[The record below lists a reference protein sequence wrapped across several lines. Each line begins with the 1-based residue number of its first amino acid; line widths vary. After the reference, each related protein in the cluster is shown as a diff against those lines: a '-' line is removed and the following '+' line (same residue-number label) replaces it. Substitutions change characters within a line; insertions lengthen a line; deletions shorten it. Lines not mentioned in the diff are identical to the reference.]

1 MTTSSLPTSPDPLTL
16 PSSPLAARSTRST
29 QRDCTSS
36 KPRVQRGDS
45 SPSKSFVLDTGAGI
59 AGEASPWR
67 FKVTV
72 EAEPRS
78 GSGSPVAKPRPGRRV
93 PVKGMERRGTSITM
107 GDESDNVEAP
117 KSRQPQRK
125 RKATP
130 TRGGR
135 RTATKAQNQAREDP
149 TTDDVALMPPPP
161 LPSTSSAV
169 KARRRSSLREL
180 EISRPTQRSKRLS
193 RAREELGVA
202 LREAVGGEGDYSG
215 GEEDAEIGAR
225 GEEEESKEDEA
236 PEEEGMHGVMAG
248 DMTVAGD
255 EDFTMV
261 SVETLQSM
269 RQFPD
274 TSLLGHRGEWDRSA
288 VSVSY
293 LPSSPPKRDIDAVD
307 MEAGVRYPD
316 LSHEARQTREGTG
329 YDAMSWK
336 PTTLLSKQPAEDEG
350 LDSESSEWRRAREV
364 VSRRIQEAGTSQVI
378 VIEDD
383 TVADAA
389 ATTDGE
395 ARDGSEADE
404 DDIWQEEASRSVEEE
419 SEVLVEEDVTRR
431 LPRRTGRR
439 AATPTAQITQ
449 TTAHTMNTIA
459 TVPTVDDDF
468 LADQPV
474 RPRRSK
480 IPRTWRRTSG
490 VDFTYSDS
498 PAHIEPLEVRKRDLS
513 TDGGGSRAS
522 SGVLTPP
529 SSGDEQR
536 QHYNDGDEGEEDG
549 DEGEGEVDFTRPD
562 DEATL
567 LQQDGRNRRESAK
580 DKDVVG
586 SLSDDSAS
594 SVTSP
599 DGDDTGM
606 FWQDNLPAVY
616 RRERERE
623 RPRLQ
628 RPGQQK
634 RAMDLSELLNLEK
647 SSSPVKQAPTK
658 LPKVHQEAR
667 HSPLHMRPVIGRMHH
682 SDPST
687 SGGGKVVS
695 SPLRRSLLRSSKV
708 AGGSPVS
715 KGPGHVACMREDRH
729 EVHRETVVEESTM
742 VEGSALGGEDVGE
755 SFASKASHQRQLLTE
770 MAGATRASRPQAQ
783 VEVEVEAEDETALSD
798 PYREGVTESTAG
810 EEYVSEEDGVAEEP
824 SHSYEEHLNIESPQ
838 KIRVKFGDS
847 LDSSL
852 LAPKRAYAPL
862 FASTH
867 AGQHRRL
874 ASQAPPTLAP
884 VSKKPTTTTT
894 NAPSHQHEA
903 PGLLSLLT
911 TTFWSAVIRPTGPT
925 SIPPSPPSA
934 PPPYPPTLRAHLRSR
949 YGVLSTQHPWTM
961 AHMRTLHR
969 MLNSCSS
976 GKSDSIIPRPGIAS
990 PEIPAY
996 LLALV
1001 GKQQSSTSESHD
1013 WYFSTQHAQIV
1024 LAFSQVLVSAS
1035 TISAMERGEVE
1046 MLGDAIALEHRSCLV
1061 GRRAGDMVWGD
1072 TIGVRGAREVI
1083 EWRFVVRALGD
1094 CLKANLRTAAR
1105 EIEERGAMQG

>member
-16 PSSPLAARSTRST
+16 PSSPLAARSTRSS
-29 QRDCTSS
+29 QRDYYTSS
-36 KPRVQRGDS
+36 KPRVQRVYS

-67 FKVTV
+67 IKVTV
-72 EAEPRS
+72 EAEPRG
-78 GSGSPVAKPRPGRRV
+78 GSGSPVAKPRSGRRV
-93 PVKGMERRGTSITM
+93 PVKGRERRGTSITM
-107 GDESDNVEAP
+107 GDESDNVEAL

-161 LPSTSSAV
+161 LPSASSAS

-202 LREAVGGEGDYSG
+202 LREAVGCEGDYSG

-225 GEEEESKEDEA
+225 EEEEEGKEDEA

-274 TSLLGHRGEWDRSA
+274 TSLVNHRGEGDRSA

-316 LSHEARQTREGTG
+316 LSNEARQARERAG

-336 PTTLLSKQPAEDEG
+336 PTTSLSKQPAEDEG
-350 LDSESSEWRRAREV
+350 LDSEPSERRRAREV

-389 ATTDGE
+389 AATDDG

-404 DDIWQEEASRSVEEE
+404 DDIWQEEASRSVEEK
-419 SEVLVEEDVTRR
+419 SEVLVEEEATRR
-431 LPRRTGRR
+431 LSRRTGRR
-439 AATPTAQITQ
+439 TAAVPTAQSTQ
-449 TTAHTMNTIA
+449 TTAGIMDTTATAPTI
-459 TVPTVDDDF
+459 DDDF

-536 QHYNDGDEGEEDG
+536 QHYNDRDEEEEDG
-549 DEGEGEVDFTRPD
+549 DESEGEVDFTRPD

-567 LQQDGRNRRESAK
+567 LQHDGHNRRESAK
-580 DKDVVG
+580 DKDVTG

-606 FWQDNLPAVY
+606 FWRNNLPAVY
-616 RRERERE
+616 RRERE

-634 RAMDLSELLNLEK
+634 RAMDLSELLNLDK
-647 SSSPVKQAPTK
+647 SSSPVKQVPTK
-658 LPKVHQEAR
+658 LPKVQQEAR

-682 SDPST
+682 GDLST

-708 AGGSPVS
+708 AGGSPV
-715 KGPGHVACMREDRH
+715 GQGTGRGAYMRDDRY

-742 VEGSALGGEDVGE
+742 VEGSALGREDVGE

-783 VEVEVEAEDETALSD
+783 VEVGVEAGDETALSD
-798 PYREGVTESTAG
+798 PYAEGITGSTAG
-810 EEYVSEEDGVAEEP
+810 DEYVSEEEGVAEEP
-824 SHSYEEHLNIESPQ
+824 SHSYEEHLNVESPQ
-838 KIRVKFGDS
+838 KIRVNFGDS

-874 ASQAPPTLAP
+874 ESQAPPTLAL

-894 NAPSHQHEA
+894 TTANAPSHQHEA

-925 SIPPSPPSA
+925 SISLSPPSN
-934 PPPYPPTLRAHLRSR
+934 PPPYPPTLRAHLRNR

-996 LLALV
+996 LLAL
-1001 GKQQSSTSESHD
+1001 
-1013 WYFSTQHAQIV
+1013 
-1024 LAFSQVLVSAS
+1024 
-1035 TISAMERGEVE
+1035 
-1046 MLGDAIALEHRSCLV
+1046 
-1061 GRRAGDMVWGD
+1061 
-1072 TIGVRGAREVI
+1072 
-1083 EWRFVVRALGD
+1083 
-1094 CLKANLRTAAR
+1094 
-1105 EIEERGAMQG
+1105 